1 MTTLQQLLEEGV
13 AAAVAQTLDLPADDV
28 DPLVRPATDERFGH
42 YQSNVAMSLAKRV
55 GRKPREIAEAVAQ
68 ELRGRPELE
77 QVEVAGPGFIN
88 LTLSAAAISDS
99 AATMLAEGGHGISP
113 ADPPQTVVI
122 DLAGPNLAKEM
133 HVGHLR
139 STIIGD
145 SLARTL
151 DALGHRVIRQNH
163 VGDWGTQFGMLLEH
177 LLDSGW
183 AASDDQTI
191 GDLNVLYQQA
201 KQRDD
206 ADAEFAKRARQR
218 VVQLQAGEPEARR
231 VWQELIDE
239 SVRHMDLVFDR
250 LNVKLTREDL
260 KPESAYNAAL
270 EPTVEALREAGVAR
284 ESDGALCVFTDKHEH
299 PLVIRKSDGGF
310 GYPATDLAA
319 VQYRAQQLDADR
331 LVYVVDARQRDHFEK
346 VFDTA
351 KRMGWI
357 GEDLPAEHVAF
368 GTILGPDRRPFKTR
382 EGTAVRLTDVLDEA
396 VHRADAAI
404 AQKNPHLPADERAGV
419 AEAVGIGAVKYADLS
434 NDRIKDYVF
443 DYDRMLALEG
453 NTAPYLQYSYTRI
466 RGIFRKGG
474 VSMDSV
480 EPASLRVEAAEEV
493 RLALLLLRTPEVIE
507 AVGESL
513 QPHRLCNHLYDTA
526 TAYHKFYERCPVLT
540 AASDEQRQSRL
551 ALCALTAKT
560 IDMGLGLLGIRV
572 VQRM

>member
-396 VHRADAAI
+396 VKRADAAI
-404 AQKNPHLPADERAGV
+404 AQKNPDLPADARAGV